1 MTDNFDITDVE
12 GLRAV
17 IGEEIPG
24 IGDKN
29 VDTLNHFATDFIA
42 RCPFLVLSTSS
53 ADGRIDASPKG
64 DAPGFVEV
72 VDDKTIIIPDRP
84 GNKLAYGHLNVLE
97 NTHVG
102 VLMMIPGTRET
113 LRINGRATLNADPE
127 LLSRLSARDKPA
139 TLAIKV
145 EVEEVFFHCAKA
157 FIRSNLW
164 QPDSWGEPHK
174 VSFGEMYAEMRRA
187 ADQSEAEAQE
197 AAKQIDG
204 MISADY
210 ENNL

>member
-1 MTDNFDITDVE
+1 MSDSFDIIDVV

-17 IGEEIPG
+17 IGDEIPG

-29 VDTLNHFATDFIA
+29 VDALNRFARDFIA

-64 DAPGFVEV
+64 DAPGFVQV
-72 VDDKTIIIPDRP
+72 VSDTEIVIPDRP
-84 GNKLAYGHLNVLE
+84 GNKLAYGHLNVIE
-97 NTHVG
+97 NPHVG

-113 LRINGRATLNADPE
+113 LRINGRATLNACPE
-127 LLSRLSARDKPA
+127 LLSSLSAREKPA

-145 EVEEVFFHCAKA
+145 EIEEVFFHCAKA

-164 QPDSWGEPHK
+164 QPESWGEPHK
-174 VSFGEMYAEMRRA
+174 VSFGEMYAEMRREA
-187 ADQSEAEAQE
+187 TQSDAEAAE
-197 AAKQIDG
+197 TAKQIDG

-210 ENNL
+210 ESNL